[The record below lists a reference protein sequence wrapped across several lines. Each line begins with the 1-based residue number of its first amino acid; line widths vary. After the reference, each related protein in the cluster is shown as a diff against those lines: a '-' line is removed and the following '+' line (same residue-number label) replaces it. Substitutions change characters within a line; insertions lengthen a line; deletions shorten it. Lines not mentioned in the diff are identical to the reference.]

1 MKVVFLGSTKYS
13 EALLLHLIEIG
24 VELVAIASIPEHF
37 SISYSD
43 TPVRN
48 TNFADLQHYSKQL
61 NIPHFEVD
69 SVKGKRLQD
78 YSDALKVLNPDIIL
92 VLGWYYMLPKR
103 VREIARLG
111 AWGIHASLLP
121 KYAGGAPL
129 VWAMI
134 NGESTSGVTLFRFED
149 GVDDGDIIAQEAF
162 EIEEVDT
169 IKEVYNKATIVSKRI
184 LTKVFKTEN
193 FDFHPQDK
201 VEKQVFPQRS
211 PDDGEIDLSWE
222 KDRIFDF
229 IRAQTNPYPGAFIS
243 NSNGRK
249 LFIKEIKIV

>member
-13 EALLLHLIEIG
+13 EALLRHLIEIG

-37 SISYSD
+37 SISYSS

-48 TNFADLQHYSKQL
+48 TNFADLKHYSKQL

-78 YSDALKVLNPDIIL
+78 YGDELKALNPDVIL
-92 VLGWYYMLPKR
+92 VLGWYYMLPER
-103 VREIARLG
+103 VREIAKLG

-134 NGESTSGVTLFRFED
+134 NGESTTGVTLFRFED
-149 GVDDGDIIAQEAF
+149 GVDDGDIIAQKSF
-162 EIEEVDT
+162 EIGEFDT
-169 IKEVYNKATIVSKRI
+169 IKEVYNKATVVSKEI
-184 LTKVFKTEN
+184 LTKVFKN
-193 FDFHPQDK
+193 GYFDFQPQNK
-201 VEKQVFPQRS
+201 TEIQVFPQRS
-211 PDDGEIDLSWE
+211 PDDGEINLSWE
-222 KDRIFDF
+222 KDKIFNF

-243 NSNGRK
+243 NSKGKK
-249 LFIKEIKIV
+249 LFIKEIEIE